1 MKALVIARTS
11 VVRTL
16 RDRMGLFFVVVL
28 PMILIIVLGMTY
40 GGMSAARVGVADLD
54 GGPLARALVS
64 DMSAQGLPVDVRRF
78 GSVAE
83 LRDAVERG
91 FVELGV
97 AIPADYDR
105 TLSSGGTATLSY
117 VAQPK
122 SIASTV
128 RTAVDAAV
136 ADQVSVVRAARVA
149 ASANGIPF
157 DRALAVAE
165 QRQPSVAGV
174 SIDVQAVSDAVSNPN
189 GFAVGAES
197 QVILFMFMTSLTGA
211 VPIVVTRQLG
221 ISRRMYATPTSAST
235 IVLGEMLGRFAFA
248 LFQGVFIV
256 LASSLLFGVDWID
269 PLATAAIV
277 TCFALVAAGA
287 AMLLGTV
294 ASTTSQAGAI
304 GAALGML
311 FGLLGGTMV
320 PLEVFPSAM
329 RTIAHLTPHAWAI
342 DAFYDL
348 LLNGSGIAR
357 VLPDVGVLLLFAA
370 AIVTVASLRFRQT
383 IVRGAA

>member
-28 PMILIIVLGMTY
+28 PIILIVVLGMTY
-40 GGMSAARVGVADLD
+40 GGMSAARVGVADPD
-54 GGPLARALVS
+54 GGPLARSLVS
-64 DMSAQGLPVDVRRF
+64 DISAQGLKIDVRRF
-78 GSVAE
+78 ASVAD

-97 AIPADYDR
+97 AIPEDYDR
-105 TLSSGGTATLSY
+105 ALSSGGTATVTY
-117 VAQPK
+117 VALPK

-136 ADQVSVVRAARVA
+136 ADQVSLVRAARVA
-149 ASANGIPF
+149 ASANGVPF
-157 DRALAVAE
+157 DRALLAAG

-174 SIDVQAVSDAVSNPN
+174 AIEVQAVSDTVSNPN
-189 GFAVGAES
+189 GFNVGAES

-211 VPIVVTRQLG
+211 ETIVVTRQLG
-221 ISRRMYATPTSAST
+221 ISRRMYSTPTSAAT

-248 LFQGVFIV
+248 LFQGLFIV
-256 LASSLLFGVDWID
+256 VASTLLFGVDWID
-269 PLATAAIV
+269 PLATMAII
-277 TCFALVAAGA
+277 TSFALVASGA

-320 PLEVFPSAM
+320 PLEVFPVAM

-342 DAFYDL
+342 DAFHDL
-348 LLNGSGIAR
+348 LLNGSGIGR
-357 VLPDVGVLLLFAA
+357 VLPEIGVLLLFAV
-370 AIVTVASLRFRQT
+370 AIVAVASLRFRQA
-383 IVRGAA
+383 IVRGAT